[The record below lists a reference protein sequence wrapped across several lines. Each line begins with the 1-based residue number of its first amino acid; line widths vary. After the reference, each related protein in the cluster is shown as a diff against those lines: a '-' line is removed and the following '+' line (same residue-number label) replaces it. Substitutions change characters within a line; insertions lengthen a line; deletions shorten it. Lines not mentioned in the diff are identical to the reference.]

1 MGTMPLYT
9 SLNFIE
15 FFAAFPTEEACEEH
29 LIRVRWPRGMRCR
42 TCGSGAFFRRLRT
55 RRTSQCRHCR
65 HFTSPTAGTIFGKT
79 RTPLQAWFLAIFC
92 VAFDKR
98 GLSALQL
105 SEQIGVDYNTAWA
118 MLHRIRRAMAKRDA
132 QYKLASPVE
141 MDDMFLG
148 AHEEGKK
155 GRGGGQIPVLVAV
168 SFSIPPQARE
178 ECMGFAK
185 MRAVEHIDRDS
196 VLCFAQDVVEQGSL
210 IRSDGYR
217 TYKTL
222 PASGFRHE
230 PRTVGKRKA
239 HLILPH
245 VHTYISNLKSFVLGT
260 YHGLDELHI
269 QQYLDEYCY
278 RFNRRRHRRELF
290 DRLLLAC
297 LEMPE
302 TPFSALTQ

>member
-1 MGTMPLYT
+1 MGTMPTYI
-9 SLNFIE
+9 SLNFFE
-15 FFAAFPTEEACEEH
+15 FFAAFPSEETCEAH
-29 LIRVRWPRGMRCR
+29 LIRVRWPQGMPCSTCR
-42 TCGSGAFFRRLRT
+42 SRDFYKRIRT
-55 RRTSQCRHCR
+55 RRAYQCRRCHS
-65 HFTSPTAGTIFGKT
+65 FTYPTAGTIFHKT

-118 MLHRIRRAMAKRDA
+118 MLHRIRRAMARRDC
-132 QYKLASPVE
+132 QYKLPGPVE

-148 AHEEGKK
+148 ATNEGIR
-155 GRGGGQIPVLVAV
+155 GRGACNAPVLVAV
-168 SFSIPPQARE
+168 SFTSLSAE
-178 ECMGFAK
+178 EEAMGFAK
-185 MRAVEHIDRDS
+185 MRAVQHIDKAS
-196 VLCFAQDVVEQGSL
+196 VLAFARETVVPGSL
-210 IRSDGYR
+210 IRSDGYS
-217 TYKTL
+217 TYEAL
-222 PASGFRHE
+222 PQGGFRHE
-230 PRTVGKRKA
+230 PIVVGKRKA
-239 HLILPH
+239 HTLLPH
-245 VHTYISNLKSFVLGT
+245 VHTYIGNLRSFVLGT
-260 YHGLDELHI
+260 YHGLEELHL